1 MLPFEINKAKNLID
15 KLAKNKHWD
24 IPKKTDITKPLHDI
38 AFSCSSKLPH
48 PLLDIGEFSS
58 AGPDFQSSTNKVPKS
73 KMVRTLVAATEG
85 MPDSF
90 LGGDL
95 ELTLK
100 LGIYA
105 GAYWEEVISQ
115 SDATHYAEEFVNQ
128 FMTGSGEKL
137 VDDGGLSYAMK
148 YSKEGKQLMQQ
159 ISKAFIDKMHINGGN
174 FSEISLKDDDIR
186 PPSFSWKS
194 SPALK
199 ILVGGT
205 QKLIVNLAYICYD
218 VVNSTWQA
226 VISVEIRDDFGVTEG
241 DLTNASTTAKM
252 GMGGLVDMW
261 TLQHQRGKKPF
272 TTVFNFSFLC
282 YGNY

>member
-1 MLPFEINKAKNLID
+1 MLPFEINNATSLIR
-15 KLAKNKHWD
+15 KLAKNKYWD
-24 IPKKTDITKPLHDI
+24 IPKKSDITKALHDI
-38 AFSCSSKLPH
+38 AFSCSSELPYE
-48 PLLDIGEFSS
+48 LLNIGEFSS

-128 FMTGSGEKL
+128 FMNGSGEKWI
-137 VDDGGLSYAMK
+137 DDGGLSYAIK

-159 ISKAFIDKMHINGGN
+159 ISKEFIDKMSINGGD
-174 FSEISLKDDDIR
+174 FSKIQLSKKIKS
-186 PPSFSWKS
+186 PSFSWKS

-218 VVNSTWQA
+218 VVNSTWMA
-226 VISVEIRDDFGVTEG
+226 AISVEIRDDFGVTEG